1 MQQVEQ
7 GKVDLN
13 ADVNKY
19 IDFKIPPFEG
29 KPITVLN
36 LMTHTPGFEEQVKD
50 LITLGEKTQVPYDT
64 LLKRWTPKRIYA
76 PGTTPAYSNY
86 GASLA
91 GYIVQRTSGE
101 PFDAY
106 LEHHIFGPL
115 GMAHSS
121 FRQPLPANL
130 KPLMAEGYVSGKD
143 KPYGYEFV
151 NAAPAGALA
160 ASGDDMGRFMIAHLQ
175 NGTYNGQQ
183 ILQPATAQ
191 LMHSRANSPFAA
203 GDGMAHGFYETNIN
217 GMRVIAHGGD
227 TVAFHSDLHLF
238 LDKKVGIFVSFNSAG
253 KEGAAGPL
261 RNAIFENFA
270 DRYFPEAP
278 NAVQKA
284 DPNGAKADAEKLAG
298 VYSTTRGSRSNFLA
312 VVDLI
317 GQAKVGVD
325 SDGNPLI
332 ADAKGLNGQPRKW
345 THIGPMLWRDADGH
359 DLLTANV
366 AEGKA
371 TRFSYGELAPIIDY
385 DRTPGYRSS
394 AWILP
399 LLYCSL
405 AILFLTVVLWP
416 TRLLVRRKYKAELGL
431 TGRQLWAYRSSRI
444 AALVILLILG
454 GWIWALSMLFGDLG
468 NEASF
473 NSVAAAAR
481 AAQHSRLHRRLR
493 GDVLVCLQRLAQQMA
508 LDRQGVEH
516 PARDRVGDDP
526 VHRPCLQAGR
536 AGDQLLMG
544 ALRLAYRVE
553 THALS
558 APFRISGFVF
568 ETSDVVV
575 VELSDG
581 EFTGHGEAAGVYYLG
596 DDSAHIVAELEA
608 HRDAIE
614 NCATREELRALM
626 PRGGAR
632 NAVDCAMWELEAKRG
647 GAPARHL
654 AGIGKTQPLITT
666 FTLGADDPEAMARRR
681 AALCLRQGDQGQA
694 DGRAPTRH

>member
-1 MQQVEQ
+1 MRKAAAFVAAILGAAFLSGAAAQTTQPTLVPKAKLKTESLPAAPGAAQQNTSTHALTADDLNTWLDGYMPYAIGKGDIPGAVVVVVKDGQVLTERGYGYANVAKKTKVDPKTTLFRPGSISKLFTWTALMQQVEQ

-50 LITLGEKTQVPYDT
+50 LITLGEKTQVPVRHAAQALDAEAHLRT
-64 LLKRWTPKRIYA
+64 GHYA
-76 PGTTPAYSNY
+76 GLFELRREPCRLHRAAHVRRAFRRLS
-86 GASLA
+86 GAS
-91 GYIVQRTSGE
+91 
-101 PFDAY
+101 
-106 LEHHIFGPL
+106 IFGPL
-115 GMAHSS
+115 GMAHST

-130 KPLMAEGYVSGKD
+130 KSLMAEGYVSGKD

-191 LMHSRANSPFAA
+191 LMHSRANTPFPA

-238 LDKKVGIFVSFNSAG
+238 LDKNVGIFVSFNSAG

-261 RNAIFENFA
+261 RNAVFENFA

-278 NAVQKA
+278 DAVQKA
-284 DPNGAKADAEKLAG
+284 DPNGAKADAEKLSG

-312 VVDLI
+312 IVDLI

-359 DLLTANV
+359 DLLTAT
-366 AEGKA
+366 AQDGKA

-385 DRTPGYRSS
+385 ARTPGYRSS

-405 AILFLTVVLWP
+405 AILFVTVVLWP

-431 TGRQLWAYRSSRI
+431 AGRQLWAYRSSRI
-444 AALVILLILG
+444 AALLILLILG

-473 NSVAAAAR
+473 NSLLLLLELLSTVGFIAAFAVMCWYAYNAWR
-481 AAQHSRLHRRLR
+481 NNWRWTGKVWSIL
-493 GDVLVCLQRLAQQMA
+493 LVIASGTILYVGLVFKLVGLATN
-508 LDRQGVEH
+508 
-516 PARDRVGDDP
+516 
-526 VHRPCLQAGR
+526 
-536 AGDQLLMG
+536 
-544 ALRLAYRVE
+544 Y
-553 THALS
+553 
-558 APFRISGFVF
+558 
-568 ETSDVVV
+568 
-575 VELSDG
+575 
-581 EFTGHGEAAGVYYLG
+581 
-596 DDSAHIVAELEA
+596 
-608 HRDAIE
+608 
-614 NCATREELRALM
+614 
-626 PRGGAR
+626 
-632 NAVDCAMWELEAKRG
+632 
-647 GAPARHL
+647 
-654 AGIGKTQPLITT
+654 
-666 FTLGADDPEAMARRR
+666 
-681 AALCLRQGDQGQA
+681 
-694 DGRAPTRH
+694 

>member
-1 MQQVEQ
+1 MRKAAAFVAAILGAAFLSGAAAQTTQPTLVTKAKLKTESLPAAPGAAQQNTSTHALTADDLNTWLDGYMPYAIGKGDIPGAVVVVVKDGQVLTERGYGYANVAKKTKVDPKTTLFRPGSISKLFTWTALMQQVEQ

-50 LITLGEKTQVPYDT
+50 LISLGEKTQVPFDT
-64 LLKRWTPKRIYA
+64 LLKRWTPRRIYA

-115 GMAHSS
+115 GMAHST

-130 KPLMAEGYVSGKD
+130 KSLMAEGYVSGKD

-191 LMHSRANSPFAA
+191 LMHSRANTPFPA

-238 LDKKVGIFVSFNSAG
+238 LDKNVGIFVSFNSAG

-261 RNAIFENFA
+261 RNAVFENFA

-278 NAVQKA
+278 DAVQKA
-284 DPNGAKADAEKLAG
+284 DPNGAKADAEKLSG

-312 VVDLI
+312 IVDLI

-359 DLLTANV
+359 DLLTAT
-366 AEGKA
+366 AQDGKA

-385 DRTPGYRSS
+385 ARTPGYRSS

-405 AILFLTVVLWP
+405 AILFVTVVLWP

-431 TGRQLWAYRSSRI
+431 AGRQLWAYRSSRI
-444 AALVILLILG
+444 AALLILLILG

-473 NSVAAAAR
+473 NSLLLLLELLSTVGFIAAFAVMCWYAYNAWR
-481 AAQHSRLHRRLR
+481 NNWRWTGKVWSIL
-493 GDVLVCLQRLAQQMA
+493 LVIASGTILYVGLVFKLVGLATN
-508 LDRQGVEH
+508 
-516 PARDRVGDDP
+516 
-526 VHRPCLQAGR
+526 
-536 AGDQLLMG
+536 
-544 ALRLAYRVE
+544 Y
-553 THALS
+553 
-558 APFRISGFVF
+558 
-568 ETSDVVV
+568 
-575 VELSDG
+575 
-581 EFTGHGEAAGVYYLG
+581 
-596 DDSAHIVAELEA
+596 
-608 HRDAIE
+608 
-614 NCATREELRALM
+614 
-626 PRGGAR
+626 
-632 NAVDCAMWELEAKRG
+632 
-647 GAPARHL
+647 
-654 AGIGKTQPLITT
+654 
-666 FTLGADDPEAMARRR
+666 
-681 AALCLRQGDQGQA
+681 
-694 DGRAPTRH
+694 

>member
-1 MQQVEQ
+1 MRKSAAFFAAILGAAFLSGAVAQTTQPTLVPTPKVKSETLPADAAQQNTSTHPLTPDDLNTWLDGYMPYAISKGDIPGAVVVVVKDGQVLTERGYGYADLAKKTKVDPKATLFRPGSISKLFTWTALMQQVEQ

-36 LMTHTPGFEEQVKD
+36 LMTHTPGLEEQVKD

-64 LLKRWTPKRIYA
+64 LLKRWTPNRIYA

-175 NGTYNGQQ
+175 NGTYNGQE
-183 ILQPATAQ
+183 ILKPATAQ
-191 LMHSRANSPFAA
+191 LMHSRANMPFPA

-238 LDKKVGIFVSFNSAG
+238 LDKNVGIFVSFNSAG

-261 RNAIFENFA
+261 RNSLFENFA

-278 NAVQKA
+278 DAVQKA
-284 DPNGAKADAEKLAG
+284 VPNGAKADAEKLAG

-312 VVDLI
+312 IVDLI

-359 DLLTANV
+359 DLLSATV
-366 AEGKA
+366 ADGKA

-431 TGRQLWAYRSSRI
+431 AGRQLWAYRSSRI
-444 AALVILLILG
+444 AALVVLLILG
-454 GWIWALSMLFGDLG
+454 GWIWALSLLFGDLG

-473 NSVAAAAR
+473 NSI
-481 AAQHSRLHRRLR
+481 
-493 GDVLVCLQRLAQQMA
+493 
-508 LDRQGVEH
+508 
-516 PARDRVGDDP
+516 
-526 VHRPCLQAGR
+526 
-536 AGDQLLMG
+536 LL
-544 ALRLAYRVE
+544 LL
-553 THALS
+553 
-558 APFRISGFVF
+558 
-568 ETSDVVV
+568 
-575 VELSDG
+575 EL
-581 EFTGHGEAAGVYYLG
+581 
-596 DDSAHIVAELEA
+596 
-608 HRDAIE
+608 
-614 NCATREELRALM
+614 
-626 PRGGAR
+626 
-632 NAVDCAMWELEAKRG
+632 
-647 GAPARHL
+647 
-654 AGIGKTQPLITT
+654 
-666 FTLGADDPEAMARRR
+666 
-681 AALCLRQGDQGQA
+681 
-694 DGRAPTRH
+694 

>member
-1 MQQVEQ
+1 MRKAAAFIAAILGIGTLSVAVAQTTQPSLVPTPRAQTAEVPTAPVTPPDQGARPLTAEDVNSWLDGFIPYAIARGDIPGGVVVVVKDGQVLTERGYGYSNVAKKTKVDPKNTLFRPGSISKLFTWTALMQQVEQ

-36 LMTHTPGFEEQVKD
+36 LMTHTPGLEEQVKD

-64 LLKRWTPKRIYA
+64 LLKRWTPNRIYA

-130 KPLMAEGYVSGKD
+130 KPLMAEGYVSGKE

-183 ILQPATAQ
+183 ILKPATAQ
-191 LMHSRANSPFAA
+191 LMHSRANPPFAA

-217 GMRVIAHGGD
+217 GMHVIAHGGD

-238 LDKKVGIFVSFNSAG
+238 LDKNVGIYVSLNSAA
-253 KEGAAGPL
+253 KEGAAQPRRDRL
-261 RNAIFENFA
+261 FADFA
-270 DRYFPEAP
+270 DRYFPEPAST
-278 NAVQKA
+278 VEKA
-284 DPNGAKADAEKLAG
+284 DPKNAKADAQKLAG

-312 VVDLI
+312 IVDLI

-325 SDGNPLI
+325 SDGNPLL

-359 DLLTANV
+359 DLLSATV
-366 AEGKA
+366 ADGKA

-416 TRLLVRRKYKAELGL
+416 TRLLVRRKYKGELGL
-431 TGRQLWAYRSSRI
+431 TERQLWAYRSSRI
-444 AALVILLILG
+444 AALVILLVLG
-454 GWIWALSMLFGDLG
+454 GWVWALSLLFGDLG

-473 NSVAAAAR
+473 NSVLLLLELLSTIGFIAAFAVMCWYAYNAWR
-481 AAQHSRLHRRLR
+481 NKWRWTGKVWSILLVIASGTILYI
-493 GDVLVCLQRLAQQMA
+493 VLVFKLVGLATN
-508 LDRQGVEH
+508 
-516 PARDRVGDDP
+516 
-526 VHRPCLQAGR
+526 
-536 AGDQLLMG
+536 
-544 ALRLAYRVE
+544 Y
-553 THALS
+553 
-558 APFRISGFVF
+558 
-568 ETSDVVV
+568 
-575 VELSDG
+575 
-581 EFTGHGEAAGVYYLG
+581 
-596 DDSAHIVAELEA
+596 
-608 HRDAIE
+608 
-614 NCATREELRALM
+614 
-626 PRGGAR
+626 
-632 NAVDCAMWELEAKRG
+632 
-647 GAPARHL
+647 
-654 AGIGKTQPLITT
+654 
-666 FTLGADDPEAMARRR
+666 
-681 AALCLRQGDQGQA
+681 
-694 DGRAPTRH
+694 